1 MARPA
6 IEGPSD
12 RVKNKSKMTPPPRDQ
27 LRSPP
32 PTSRKHYPKRVSVLP
47 EEEEPAFWLL
57 DSFNETK
64 NWTDNQKDSAIKAV
78 KKLMRDYEI
87 ILEEHQEMREHVEEQ
102 ATDNEEIRQRIESL
116 EENALAF
123 RNDNETLRQDNNDLE
138 RELTMKQGQIEYL
151 EQRKD
156 KTETPRTSTKQR
168 ARLEDPEKFTG
179 KKNDKGSYL
188 TDKENTIEFEIWR
201 ADMESKLR
209 TDAITFDDENH
220 MIAYIGSRTTQ
231 AAYDHIRTGMEDNT
245 FKTSKEVL
253 DNLETVYGDP
263 HKAIRAEAELQRLG
277 QTLNGSFHLF
287 HTEFVRITRPL
298 KHDDS
303 KLKSLMISRLN
314 DKFLTAIS
322 TLLDLPYQ
330 ELTAKLYDIDK
341 QFESQRTAR
350 ESRRQLQKGTTDTY
364 ENKTGKPFRQ
374 TGRYQLP
381 ANTNSTKKKDS
392 QENTNDRPP
401 LRTREEYE
409 TLFNA
414 GLCKK
419 CCKPRHVASGNKC
432 QEPLWASMPLHLKP
446 KQVNH
451 IEGHSSSPP
460 VEIDDSKN

>member
-12 RVKNKSKMTPPPRDQ
+12 RVKNKSKITPPPRDQ

-32 PTSRKHYPKRVSVLP
+32 PTFRRHYPKRVSVLP
-47 EEEEPAFWLL
+47 EEEDEPAFWLL

-64 NWTDNQKDSAIKAV
+64 NWNDNQKDSAIKAA

-87 ILEEHQEMREHVEEQ
+87 ILKEHQEMREHVEEQ
-102 ATDNEEIRQRIESL
+102 ATDNDEIRQRIESL
-116 EENALAF
+116 EEDALAL
-123 RNDNETLRQDNNDLE
+123 RDDNDTLRQDNNDLE

-151 EQRKD
+151 EQRK
-156 KTETPRTSTKQR
+156 TETPRASAKQR

-188 TDKENTIEFEIWR
+188 TDKENTIEFETWR
-201 ADMESKLR
+201 ADMESKLK

-231 AAYDHIRTGMEDNT
+231 AAYDHIRAGIEDNT
-245 FKTSKEVL
+245 FETTKEVL

-298 KHDDS
+298 KCDDS

-330 ELTAKLYDIDK
+330 DLTAKLYDIDK

-350 ESRRQLQKGTTDTY
+350 ESRRQLLKGTTDTY

-381 ANTNSTKKKDS
+381 TNTSHTKKKDS
-392 QENTNDRPP
+392 QENTNEKPP

-409 TLFNA
+409 ALFNA

-419 CCKPRHVASGNKC
+419 CCQPRHVAPGNKC

-446 KQVNH
+446 RQVNH
-451 IEGHSSSPP
+451 IEGHSPSPP